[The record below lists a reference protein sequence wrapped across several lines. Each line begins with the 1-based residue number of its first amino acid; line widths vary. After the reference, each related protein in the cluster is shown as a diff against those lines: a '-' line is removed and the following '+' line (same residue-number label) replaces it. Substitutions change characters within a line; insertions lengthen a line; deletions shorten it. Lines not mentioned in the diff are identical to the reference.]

1 MTMPPKKTAK
11 HSIMRADGRST
22 KGAPRLQNWFAQVFI
37 SEHVLV
43 PAWRHMSK
51 TATDI
56 AIICIAKQNKAFKF
70 KDKFGGPPVFQFRYS
85 EGVKMLSVCKNTFNR
100 AIHELLEI
108 GFIELVS
115 PGGMTCGRGIAADYT
130 LGKRW
135 RDWQPPPPDTR
146 NIEKARKALKK
157 K

>member
-1 MTMPPKKTAK
+1 MPARKPAK
-11 HSIMRADGRST
+11 HSAMRPDGRSV
-22 KGAPRLQNWFAQVFI
+22 KGVPKIANWFAQVFI

-70 KDKFGGPPVFQFRYS
+70 KEKFGGPPVFQFTYS
-85 EGVKMLSVCKNTFNR
+85 EGVRLLSITKSTFNR

-115 PGGMTCGRGIAADYT
+115 PGGMACGRGIAADYA

-135 RDWQPPPPDTR
+135 RDWQPPSHDTR